1 MRLQGVSFSYAN
13 ISFSAIKHHHVMK
26 ERLILGWE
34 RIAKALG
41 ESEAKN
47 NLEGYS
53 KEQIQKLLGVCDVKY
68 KAIVLL
74 LSSSGIRREAL
85 VELKLEDI
93 EYLGEYKLYK
103 LKVYRRS
110 KWEYTTFTTPEAAE
124 AVKYYINQYKPKLW
138 LFTSRFSEDEYMG
151 TSVVSGMIRKLN
163 LTLSIGSAK
172 SHLTSFR
179 SGIPSVHGL
188 RHFTISQMKKTKVDL
203 EIAKLLTGHS
213 IGIRRGY
220 LSKYD
225 DNDLLQDYLPAIPF
239 LTINETEQLQEKVKD
254 LEDEKDKRI
263 RELESKIAE
272 LESKVLSDRN
282 ILRTLDFFSTIRSKM
297 RMNDFKGTDREGV
310 QMIVDVLVK
319 AGVANIKE

>member
-13 ISFSAIKHHHVMK
+13 VSFSAIKHHLVMK

-53 KEQIQKLLGVCDVKY
+53 KGQIQKLLGVCDVKY
-68 KAIVLL
+68 KAIVLF

-85 VELKLEDI
+85 VELKLEDM
-93 EYLGEYKLYK
+93 EYLDEYKLYK
-103 LKVYRRS
+103 LKVYRRTN
-110 KWEYTTFTTPEAAE
+110 WEYTAFTTPEAAE
-124 AVKYYINQYKPKLW
+124 AVKYYIDQYKPKFW
-138 LFTSRFSEDEYMG
+138 LFPSRFSEEEHMG
-151 TSVVSGMIRKLN
+151 TGVISGMIRKLN
-163 LTLSIGSAK
+163 LTLGIGSAK

-188 RHFTISQMKKTKVDL
+188 RHFTISQMKKAKVDL

-213 IGIRRGY
+213 IGIRKGY

-239 LTINETEQLQEKVKD
+239 LTINETLQLQKKVETLETEK
-254 LEDEKDKRI
+254 DEKIKR
-263 RELESKIAE
+263 LEAQIA
-272 LESKVLSDRN
+272 DMQ
-282 ILRTLDFFSTIRSKM
+282 TKM
-297 RMNDFKGTDREGV
+297 KEDMNKMAAALTADLTKRLG
-310 QMIVDVLVK
+310 LV
-319 AGVANIKE
+319 GGKE